1 MSSSPAVRAYI
12 GLGANLGD
20 AAASLAAGVTALEA
34 LGGVRVAAV
43 SPLYATAPWGS
54 ADQPEFR
61 NAVAALDV
69 LRRSPDAETDALA
82 LLADL
87 KRIERDE
94 GRQARARWGP
104 REIDLDLLLYG
115 RHRID
120 VDRSTGARSI
130 DAELDPAKATK
141 RLEVPHRH
149 LGDRLF
155 VLAPLADLAPRLVP
169 PGWTETIRSR
179 MRAVAADEPVD
190 SVRVVG
196 EWDAAAGR
204 WSPVDDGSAEASG
217 RLR

>member
-1 MSSSPAVRAYI
+1 MSGSGTVRAYI

-20 AAASLAAGVTALEA
+20 AAATLAAGVAALDA
-34 LGGVRVAAV
+34 LPRVRVTAV
-43 SPLYATAPWGS
+43 SGLYATAPWGFT
-54 ADQPEFR
+54 DQPEFR

-69 LRRSPDAETDALA
+69 RRRLPDVEADALA

-115 RHRID
+115 RHRIA
-120 VDRSTGARSI
+120 VDRPSDARSI
-130 DAELDPAKATK
+130 DADVDPDKATK

-149 LGDRLF
+149 LRGRLF
-155 VLAPLADLAPRLVP
+155 VLAPLADLAPCLVP
-169 PGWTETIRSR
+169 PGWTETIESR
-179 MRAVAADEPVD
+179 RRVVAAVEPPG

-196 EWDAAAGR
+196 TWDAASRR
-204 WSPVDDGSAEASG
+204 WVPVAAASG
-217 RLR
+217 RPG